1 MSHPLV
7 MALFPDRASAEAAA
21 RDVHSLGIPHTDL
34 SIVASNHQLEG
45 TIADEVDGSPGSEIE
60 DSRAAGR
67 AGEIIGSIVGAIA
80 VGLPGTGAIVAAGPL
95 AAELGEA
102 AGHLAGR
109 LSSILMKAGLSDV
122 EAADWQRRIQ
132 VGAVLLGVHART
144 VNAAKVEAIL
154 ASHGVK
160 RIVAT
165 EWEDR

>member
-21 RDVHSLGIPHTDL
+21 RDVHRLGVPHDDL

-45 TIADEVDGSPGSEIE
+45 TIADDVDASPGSEIE

-67 AGEIIGSIVGAIA
+67 VGEIIGTILGAIA

-102 AGHLAGR
+102 AGHAAGH
-109 LSSILMKAGLSDV
+109 LSSILEKAGLSDA
-122 EAADWQRRIQ
+122 EAADWQLRIHA
-132 VGAVLLGVHART
+132 GAVLIGVHART
-144 VNAAKVEAIL
+144 VDAARVEAIL

-160 RIVAT
+160 RVVGT

>member
-21 RDVHSLGIPHTDL
+21 RDVHRLGVPHDDL

-45 TIADEVDGSPGSEIE
+45 TIADDVDASPGSEIE

-67 AGEIIGSIVGAIA
+67 VGEILGTILGAIA

-102 AGHLAGR
+102 AGHRAGH
-109 LSSILMKAGLSDV
+109 LSSILEKAGLSDA
-122 EAADWQRRIQ
+122 EAADWQLRIHA
-132 VGAVLLGVHART
+132 GAVLIGVHART
-144 VNAAKVEAIL
+144 VDAARVEATL

-160 RIVAT
+160 RVVGT